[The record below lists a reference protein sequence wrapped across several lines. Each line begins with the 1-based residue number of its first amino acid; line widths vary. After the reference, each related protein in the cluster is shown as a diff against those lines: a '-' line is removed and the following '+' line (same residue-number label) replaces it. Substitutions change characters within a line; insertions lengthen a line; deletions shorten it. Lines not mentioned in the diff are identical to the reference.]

1 MDTQMFREL
10 LELAQKAKR
19 PDIVS
24 ALFQVEDLLVD
35 PDWSPTSKD
44 KYEFKKDEKLD
55 DDYGGDATDEEF
67 EVYQDEDGFLSLK

>member
-24 ALFQVEDLLVD
+24 CLIQVEDLLVD

-55 DDYGGDATDEEF
+55 EDYGGDATDEEF